1 VLATNHGRVVL
12 TGDYFFA
19 GKSVVL
25 DHGGGLY
32 TMYFHLSEFKVD
44 AGAMVRRGDVLAL
57 SGMSGRVTGPH
68 LHWAARLGNA
78 RVDPMEL
85 VQKIS
90 LGQSQ
95 QPGSAI
101 GN

>member
-1 VLATNHGRVVL
+1 
-12 TGDYFFA
+12 
-19 GKSVVL
+19 
-25 DHGGGLY
+25 
-32 TMYFHLSEFKVD
+32 MYFHLSELKVD

-68 LHWAARLGNA
+68 LHWAARLGTA

-85 VQKIS
+85 IQKIS
-90 LGQSQ
+90 FGQSQ
-95 QPGSAI
+95 QPESAI